1 MTGIKDIA
9 EQELIG
15 STIEV
20 IEASHKG
27 YVGMKGRVIDETK
40 NTFLIELE
48 NKKTIRMPKKNA
60 KFKFTFINKNAIAI
74 EGIKLI
80 HRPENRLKERWLNNG
95 C

>member
-1 MTGIKDIA
+1 MTEIKDIV

-20 IEASHKG
+20 VDASHKG
-27 YVGMKGRVIDETK
+27 YIGMKGRVIDETK

-48 NKKTIRMPKKNA
+48 NKKTIRMPKNNV
-60 KFKFTFINKNAIAI
+60 KFKFTFLNKNAVAI
-74 EGIKLI
+74 DGRKLI
-80 HRPENRLKERWLNNG
+80 HRPEDRLKERWLNNG